1 MPLPALPLDALLTGR
16 ARPFT
21 RPGSRS
27 GIAKSPRDGA
37 LRVTPVGLEGDEQ
50 GDLRV
55 HGGVEKAIHHYP
67 REHYAAWIAELG
79 EHPLLMQA
87 GAFGENFSTS
97 GWSEADVCLGDRVRA
112 GTALLEVSQGRMPCW
127 KLNDRFEVAGMSL
140 RVQESGRTGWY
151 YRVLEEGVVAAG
163 DILQLVE
170 RRHPDW
176 SLLRLSEVLFDRRAD
191 AELLRQCL
199 ALPLTPSWRRTLE
212 RRLEKGQV
220 EDWEQHPALAEA
232 VHQARYLRREQGIA
246 EHEGGRHGTGQP
258 VVGMHLGKHGDDA
271 QAGHRQGHPRQQ
283 AGG

>member
-55 HGGVEKAIHHYP
+55 HGGIEKAIHHYP

-191 AELLRQCL
+191 RRAAAPVPGAAADAIL
-199 ALPLTPSWRRTLE
+199 AA
-212 RRLEKGQV
+212 
-220 EDWEQHPALAEA
+220 HPGAAPGKRPGRGLGAA
-232 VHQARYLRREQGIA
+232 P
-246 EHEGGRHGTGQP
+246 GGSPRPGR
-258 VVGMHLGKHGDDA
+258 DA
-271 QAGHRQGHPRQQ
+271 QADLRKRRRPPAGRESAWGCMECRKAGIKRQR
-283 AGG
+283 

>member
-1 MPLPALPLDALLTGR
+1 MYLVDTISHLREPSHAPACPTPGCPSHRPRPALHPPRLAQRHRQVSARRCAQGHPRRPGGRRTGRPARPWRRRESDPPLPTRTLRRLDRRTGR
-16 ARPFT
+16 T
-21 RPGSRS
+21 
-27 GIAKSPRDGA
+27 
-37 LRVTPVGLEGDEQ
+37 
-50 GDLRV
+50 
-55 HGGVEKAIHHYP
+55 
-67 REHYAAWIAELG
+67 
-79 EHPLLMQA
+79 PLLMQA

-220 EDWEQHPALAEA
+220 EDWGPRLEGAPARPRRPGRPEEA
-232 VHQARYLRREQGIA
+232 PTPPTGRESAWGCMECRKAGI
-246 EHEGGRHGTGQP
+246 
-258 VVGMHLGKHGDDA
+258 K
-271 QAGHRQGHPRQQ
+271 RQR
-283 AGG
+283 